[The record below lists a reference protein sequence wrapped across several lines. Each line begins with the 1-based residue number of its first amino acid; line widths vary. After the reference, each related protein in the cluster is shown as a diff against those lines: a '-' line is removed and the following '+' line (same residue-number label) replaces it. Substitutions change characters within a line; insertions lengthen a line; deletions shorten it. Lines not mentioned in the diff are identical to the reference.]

1 LLKKWEKRLQ
11 PVYVVVSASVSLYSA
26 GIIVTLSSFFF
37 VEVSWFPKKS
47 NVHPIVQRTRII
59 GKSSK
64 MKARFR
70 MFPVS
75 PFPMLEDSVGKVYS
89 VYEFRIWI

>member
-1 LLKKWEKRLQ
+1 
-11 PVYVVVSASVSLYSA
+11 VAVSASVSLYSA
-26 GIIVTLSSFFF
+26 GIIVTLSFFF
-37 VEVSWFPKKS
+37 VEVCGFPKKS
-47 NVHPIVQRTRII
+47 NVHPIVHRTRII

-75 PFPMLEDSVGKVYS
+75 PFSTSEESVGKVYS